1 MELDILP
8 GRRMRWTE
16 KTDKKRFGSRKERH
30 ELGQF
35 ILRYCQPFLPVRAWV
50 AKLQGDRKFSFAPV
64 LVNGRARNV
73 VMYYKNFMILMGL
86 RDTAMWIQAYII
98 SHRLY
103 ENIPM
108 YRVKLWYF
116 MCYSLLARYNKALPS
131 PSVSCLSTL
140 LLVSVRLGKRG
151 EIKGQELRIL

>member
-50 AKLQGDRKFSFAPV
+50 AKLQGDRKFSFAPL

-73 VMYYKNFMILMGL
+73 VMYYKNFMVLMGL

-103 ENIPM
+103 EQKI
-108 YRVKLWYF
+108 YQCTV
-116 MCYSLLARYNKALPS
+116 
-131 PSVSCLSTL
+131 
-140 LLVSVRLGKRG
+140 
-151 EIKGQELRIL
+151 